1 MKFIFQLRSCF
12 FLSRAEN
19 REKALMTIS
28 WIGSAK
34 FLPGRTAS
42 YFLDLYKPRQWRR
55 SRPLSKLTRA
65 APTEEGTGGLA
76 EVLASFWKWKG
87 RGGPRLGGVR
97 SLGCER
103 TFWWN
108 FFPRLTCGA
117 FFGKLRHLD
126 KWKLYVTSGAFLHND
141 QLEISFDKGNY

>member
-1 MKFIFQLRSCF
+1 MFHILKLLKKNAPLFCSGFLVKIIEDNMNEINISQLTSRFSI
-12 FLSRAEN
+12 RAEN

-76 EVLASFWKWKG
+76 EVLASFWK
-87 RGGPRLGGVR
+87 
-97 SLGCER
+97 
-103 TFWWN
+103 
-108 FFPRLTCGA
+108 
-117 FFGKLRHLD
+117 
-126 KWKLYVTSGAFLHND
+126 
-141 QLEISFDKGNY
+141 

>member
-1 MKFIFQLRSCF
+1 MQALQAISPGQFDKGQIKIGPVSDKKRMGVSHFEIAEKNAPLFCSGFLVKIIEDNMNEINISQLTSRFSI
-12 FLSRAEN
+12 RAEN

-76 EVLASFWKWKG
+76 EVLASFWK
-87 RGGPRLGGVR
+87 
-97 SLGCER
+97 
-103 TFWWN
+103 
-108 FFPRLTCGA
+108 
-117 FFGKLRHLD
+117 
-126 KWKLYVTSGAFLHND
+126 
-141 QLEISFDKGNY
+141 